1 MLAIDTRA
9 ARFTWTVFLVLGVI
23 ALVYL
28 ARVTILMFIFA
39 MFLAY
44 MVSPLV
50 NLVDRFTP
58 PYFSRSITLAV
69 VYLLLVGGIGAG
81 LFAIGSRAVTE
92 ASNLAQRMPDLLRTQ
107 GNLLDSPLP
116 AWIEPWRPQMHQFLK
131 DQLESGAGQVVP
143 LLKNTGMGL
152 LAVLGNLGFTLLI
165 PILSFFFLK
174 DAQELR
180 RLLLHV
186 VHDEDRGFFD
196 KILTDIHILIGEYI
210 RALVLLSIAAFL
222 TSLTFFEITGMQYG
236 MLLAAVVALFE
247 FIPVVGPLTAIVVS
261 IVVGAFNGYPHMIAM
276 IVFFVCYRL
285 FQDYALSPHLMSAG
299 VELHPLIVLFGVLAG
314 EQIAGVAG
322 MFLSIPVMATLR
334 IVWVNASRTR
344 CQQ

>member
-9 ARFTWTVFLVLGVI
+9 ARATWTVFLVLGAI

-28 ARVTILMFIFA
+28 ARGPILLFIFA
-39 MFLAY
+39 LFLAY
-44 MVSPLV
+44 MVSPLLE
-50 NLVDRFTP
+50 LVHRFTP
-58 PYFSRSITLAV
+58 ANFSRPISLAV
-69 VYLLLVGGIGAG
+69 VYLLLLSGIGAG

-92 ASNLAQRMPDLLRTQ
+92 ASNLAQRMPELIKTQ
-107 GNLLDSPLP
+107 GNILDNPLP
-116 AWIEPWRPQMHQFLK
+116 AWIEPWRPQLRQFVS
-131 DQLESGAGQVVP
+131 DQLASGAEQVVP
-143 LLKNTGMGL
+143 LLKKAGMGL
-152 LAVLGNLGFTLLI
+152 LSGLGNLGFTLLV

-180 RLLLHV
+180 HMLLHV
-186 VHDEDRGFFD
+186 VHDEEHRGFFD
-196 KILTDIHILIGEYI
+196 QILTDINILIGQYI

-222 TSLTFFEITGMQYG
+222 SSLVFFEITGMQYG

-247 FIPVVGPLTAIVVS
+247 FIPVLGPLTAIVVA
-261 IVVGAFNGYPHMIAM
+261 IVVGAFNGYPHMLAM
-276 IVFFVCYRL
+276 IIFFVCYRL
-285 FQDYALSPHLMSAG
+285 FQDYALLPHLMGAG

-334 IVWVNASRTR
+334 IVWVNASRDR
-344 CQQ
+344 

>member
-9 ARFTWTVFLVLGVI
+9 ARATWTVFLVLGVI
-23 ALVYL
+23 GLVYL
-28 ARVTILMFIFA
+28 ARGTILLFVFA

-50 NLVDRFTP
+50 ELVLRFTP
-58 PYFSRSITLAV
+58 PRFPRAVTLAV
-69 VYLLLVGGIGAG
+69 VYLLLIGAIGTG

-92 ASNLAQRMPDLLRTQ
+92 ASNLAQRMPDLIQ
-107 GNLLDSPLP
+107 AHGNILDNPLP
-116 AWIEPWRPQMHQFLK
+116 GWIEPWRPQLRHFLS
-131 DQLESGAGQVVP
+131 DQIQTGTEQVVP
-143 LLKNTGMGL
+143 LLKRVGMGL
-152 LAVLGNLGFTLLI
+152 LAGLGNLGFTLLI

-180 RLLLHV
+180 LMLLHA
-186 VHDEDRGFFD
+186 VHDEIRRGVFD
-196 KILTDIHILIGEYI
+196 QILTDINILIGQYI
-210 RALVLLSIAAFL
+210 RALVLLSMAAFL
-222 TSLTFFEITGMQYG
+222 SSLLFFEITGMQYG

-247 FIPVVGPLTAIVVS
+247 FIPVLGPLTAILIS
-261 IVVGAFNGYPHMIAM
+261 IVVGLFNGFPHVLAM

-285 FQDYALSPHLMSAG
+285 FQDYALLPHLMGAG

-334 IVWVNASRTR
+334 IIWINASRKR
-344 CQQ
+344 